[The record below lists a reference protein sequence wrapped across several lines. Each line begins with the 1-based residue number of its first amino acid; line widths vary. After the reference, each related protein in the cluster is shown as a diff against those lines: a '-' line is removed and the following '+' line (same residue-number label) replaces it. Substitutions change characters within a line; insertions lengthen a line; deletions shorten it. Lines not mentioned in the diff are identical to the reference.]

1 MFRDHWADNV
11 LRELTGLATGT
22 LIQFHMG
29 VLQYVKDNHL
39 QKPGNRRRI
48 VPNET
53 FARLTGP
60 DEISFN
66 AILPAVRRHL
76 ELLEAPSGGVWKTYT
91 PDEVLL
97 ELTGLASGTLE
108 EYVKG
113 IWEYVEANTLHVP
126 GNLRMIVPNET
137 FARLMGTPGYAID
150 GFTMVRYMRGH
161 LQR

>member
-1 MFRDHWADNV
+1 MFKEHKGDEV
-11 LRELTGLATGT
+11 LLELTGMASGT
-22 LIQFHMG
+22 FLEYFRAVMK
-29 VLQYVKDNHL
+29 YVEANNL

-48 VPNET
+48 VSNEA
-53 FARLTGP
+53 FARLTGT
-60 DEISFN
+60 DEIGFGDV
-66 AILPAVRRHL
+66 LPAVRRHL
-76 ELLEAPSGGVWKTYT
+76 EAPSGRVRKTYT

-137 FARLMGTPGYAID
+137 FARLMGTPGRAID
-150 GFTMVRYMRGH
+150 GFTMVRYIRGH